1 MSLDYEVYKEGGLLN
16 DRYQKIEDI
25 SEGSYGYVS
34 LAKDIER
41 KKLVAVKFIFKL
53 EKEPSVDEDGAA
65 GEEEGARD
73 CDDVVK
79 SANSSVEKRVQL
91 AKHRESMISS
101 NVRSRLSENIC
112 FEAAYEIEIQRM
124 IGNEHRN
131 VVKLLD
137 FFDSYII
144 LEYCS
149 GGDLYEAI
157 KGDLIPRKTRE
168 ITHILTQIIEAIQY
182 VHSKGIYHRD
192 VKPENI
198 LISNL
203 FDWTIKLSDWGL
215 ATTHP
220 TSLDRSV
227 GSERY
232 MAPELF
238 ESNLDLA
245 ERKEPYQ
252 CDKVDVWS
260 IGIVFLNIVFS
271 KNPFSVA
278 NQTDKAFCYFAAN
291 REALFDVFSTMSLDF
306 FQVLRYSLTIDPAN
320 RDLKKMRRE
329 LDNLSEYTLDDE
341 YYNSL
346 QDNDVAIYDEEPRHA
361 PAYVPPSSAPA
372 PVSLPTPPSSS
383 TGKNGKRLQSASSS
397 IPKQTDSFVHAEQNI
412 VDKKSS
418 PIAASTTNGKTE
430 EKEKERARSV
440 PKFKFRKRSHVQRND
455 SPNQNQPHS
464 YANGKTIKNRN
475 YNHYNNF
482 SHFGN
487 NYNYNQKNYFFN
499 GADKPKIVKHSRKPL
514 GIPTPNT
521 YINNYFNDYHK
532 NKEQHGSESNDYNGF
547 NTRDFFTPPSVNN
560 RYMEGI
566 FSHNYVNKHN
576 NNNNNN
582 NNSSNNNNNNNN
594 TNKNHYFPQF
604 GTSGSKGKQ
613 PRRPSS
619 GNRVAAPKTK
629 NPNTSTTSTS
639 VPAYHSPGKY
649 IPPNVRNHYTN
660 QYQSHVPN
668 ISAVLDTHTYH
679 EQYAN
684 ADNGKNETTSK
695 GDLDDVLFTLE
706 ESDDFLR
713 DINDLSLHDAPV
725 SSHGTDL
732 HGALQ
737 NDLPDLLKS
746 PEPPRLQLTGAENP
760 FAAQILNGG
769 NDGKPLVA
777 NQHLNAGTSEHK
789 YKPGIYV
796 PPHHRKSFSSTTAA
810 NEVTLSVGQNMYD
823 YSALSDSRRPSASI
837 QQYQAP
843 FMPSLKNHS
852 TTTTALQ
859 DKDVF
864 AQTDNDAIIFSEDES
879 DDNGEDS
886 RGMKTVFGPYTIY
899 NNGEMSYNTVRAG
912 RKSSTVQSEAVGSLE
927 QYKNNWLML
936 QQQQD

>member
-16 DRYQKIEDI
+16 GRYQKIEDI

-34 LAKDIER
+34 LAKDIEC

-53 EKEPSVDEDGAA
+53 EKEPTVEVDGPDEDG
-65 GEEEGARD
+65 EGTRD

-79 SANSSVEKRVQL
+79 SANSSLEKRVQM

-112 FEAAYEIEIQRM
+112 FEAAYEIEIQRR

-157 KGDLIPRKTRE
+157 KGDLIPRKTKK
-168 ITHILTQIIEAIQY
+168 ITHILSQIIEAIEY

-192 VKPENI
+192 IKPENI

-238 ESNLDLA
+238 ESNLDIA

-306 FQVLRYSLTIDPAN
+306 FQVLRHSLTIDPAN

-346 QDNDVAIYDEEPRHA
+346 QDDDIAIYDEEPRQA

-383 TGKNGKRLQSASSS
+383 TGKNGKRLQSTSSS
-397 IPKQTDSFVHAEQNI
+397 IPKQTDPFVHADEN
-412 VDKKSS
+412 VADKKSS
-418 PIAASTTNGKTE
+418 PIAASTTNGKTV

-455 SPNQNQPHS
+455 SPNQNQTHN

-475 YNHYNNF
+475 YNHYNF
-482 SHFGN
+482 IHFGAN
-487 NYNYNQKNYFFN
+487 NNNNYNQKNYFFN

-532 NKEQHGSESNDYNGF
+532 NREQHVPESNGYSTF

-566 FSHNYVNKHN
+566 LGHNHTSKHN
-576 NNNNNN
+576 KNNNN
-582 NNSSNNNNNNNN
+582 NNST
-594 TNKNHYFPQF
+594 TNKHHYFPQF

-619 GNRVAAPKTK
+619 GNRVPAPKTK
-629 NPNTSTTSTS
+629 NPNTAATSTS

-649 IPPNVRNHYTN
+649 IPPNVRSHYTN
-660 QYQSHVPN
+660 QSQSHVPN
-668 ISAVLDTHTYH
+668 ISTVLDTPTYH

-684 ADNGKNETTSK
+684 PDNGKNENTNK

-706 ESDDFLR
+706 ESDDFLC
-713 DINDLSLHDAPV
+713 DINDLSLHDAPIP
-725 SSHGTDL
+725 SHGTDP

-746 PEPPRLQLTGAENP
+746 PEPPSIQLTGAKNP
-760 FAAQILNGG
+760 FAAQLLHGN
-769 NDGKPLVA
+769 NDGKSLVA
-777 NQHLNAGTSEHK
+777 NQQLNEGTSEHK

-796 PPHHRKSFSSTTAA
+796 PPHHRKSFTSTTSA
-810 NEVTLSVGQNMYD
+810 NEVTLSVGRNAYD
-823 YSALSDSRRPSASI
+823 YSTLPSSRRASASNK
-837 QQYQAP
+837 QSKSYQVP

-864 AQTDNDAIIFSEDES
+864 AQTDNDAILFSEDES
-879 DDNGEDS
+879 DDNDGES
-886 RGMKTVFGPYTIY
+886 RGMKTAFGPYTIY
-899 NNGEMSYNTVRAG
+899 NNGEIIYDSVRAG
-912 RKSSTVQSEAVGSLE
+912 RKSSTIQSEAVGSLE

>member
-16 DRYQKIEDI
+16 GRYQKIEDI

-34 LAKDIER
+34 LAKDIEQ

-53 EKEPSVDEDGAA
+53 EKEPTVDQDELV
-65 GEEEGARD
+65 EQEEGARD
-73 CDDVVK
+73 CDDDMVK
-79 SANSSVEKRVQL
+79 SANSSLEKRVQL

-157 KGDLIPRKTRE
+157 KGDLIPRKTKK
-168 ITHILTQIIEAIQY
+168 ITHILSQIIEAIQY

-192 VKPENI
+192 IKPENI

-215 ATTHP
+215 ATTHSK
-220 TSLDRSV
+220 SLDRSV

-238 ESNLDLA
+238 ESNLDIA

-252 CDKVDVWS
+252 CGKVDVWS

-278 NQTDKAFCYFAAN
+278 NQTDKSFCYFAAN

-306 FQVLRYSLTIDPAN
+306 FQVLRHSLTIDPAN
-320 RDLKKMRRE
+320 RDLKQMRRE

-346 QDNDVAIYDEEPRHA
+346 QDDDIAVYDEEPRQA

-372 PVSLPTPPSSS
+372 PVSLPTPSSS
-383 TGKNGKRLQSASSS
+383 SIGKSDKRLQSTSSS
-397 IPKQTDSFVHAEQNI
+397 ITKQIDSSPHTEQN
-412 VDKKSS
+412 VLDKKSS
-418 PIAASTTNGKTE
+418 PIAASITNGKNG

-455 SPNQNQPHS
+455 SPNQNQTNN

-475 YNHYNNF
+475 HNHYNNF
-482 SHFGN
+482 IHFGN
-487 NYNYNQKNYFFN
+487 NNYNQKNYFFN
-499 GADKPKIVKHSRKPL
+499 GADKPKILKHSRKPL

-532 NKEQHGSESNDYNGF
+532 NKEQHVSESNGYNTF

-566 FSHNYVNKHN
+566 FAHNHTSKHN

-582 NNSSNNNNNNNN
+582 NNNN
-594 TNKNHYFPQF
+594 TNKHHYFPQF
-604 GTSGSKGKQ
+604 GVSGSKGKQ

-619 GNRVAAPKTK
+619 GNRVPALKTK

-660 QYQSHVPN
+660 QSQVPN
-668 ISAVLDTHTYH
+668 ISAVLDTATYH
-679 EQYAN
+679 EHYAN
-684 ADNGKNETTSK
+684 TDNGKNESTNK

-706 ESDDFLR
+706 ETDDFLR

-746 PEPPRLQLTGAENP
+746 PEPPKLQLTGAQNP
-760 FAAQILNGG
+760 FAAQLLNGNNG
-769 NDGKPLVA
+769 GKSLVA
-777 NQHLNAGTSEHK
+777 NQQLNTGTSEHK

-796 PPHHRKSFSSTTAA
+796 PPHHRKSFTSTTSA
-810 NEVTLSVGQNMYD
+810 NEVTLSVGQNTYD
-823 YSALSDSRRPSASI
+823 YSTVSNSRRSSASI
-837 QQYQAP
+837 KQPKGYQVP

-864 AQTDNDAIIFSEDES
+864 AQTDNDAILFSEDES
-879 DDNGEDS
+879 DDNDEDS

-899 NNGEMSYNTVRAG
+899 NNGEISYDSVRAG

>member
-34 LAKDIER
+34 LAKDIQH

-53 EKEPSVDEDGAA
+53 EKEPSVDQDGPVN
-65 GEEEGARD
+65 EESEAREGVD
-73 CDDVVK
+73 GLN
-79 SANSSVEKRVQL
+79 SASSSLEKRVQL
-91 AKHRESMISS
+91 AKHRKSIISS
-101 NVRSRLSENIC
+101 NVKSRLSENIC

-131 VVKLLD
+131 IVKLLD

-157 KGDLIPRKTRE
+157 KGDLIPRKTKG

-192 VKPENI
+192 IKPENI
-198 LISNL
+198 LISDL

-215 ATTHP
+215 ATTHQH
-220 TSLDRSV
+220 SLDRSV

-278 NQTDKAFCYFAAN
+278 NQTDKSFCYFAAN

-306 FQVLRYSLTIDPAN
+306 FQVLRYSLTIDPTN
-320 RDLKKMRRE
+320 RDLQKMRME

-346 QDNDVAIYDEEPRHA
+346 QDDDIAIYEDEPRQA

-372 PVSLPTPPSSS
+372 PVSLPTPPSSAHGRNVKRDFTDAS
-383 TGKNGKRLQSASSS
+383 APKETDAVTHREDKTIGK
-397 IPKQTDSFVHAEQNI
+397 I
-412 VDKKSS
+412 SS
-418 PIAASTTNGKTE
+418 PIAVSTTNGKTE
-430 EKEKERARSV
+430 EKERARSV
-440 PKFKFRKRSHVQRND
+440 PKFRFRKRSHVQRND
-455 SPNQNQPHS
+455 SPNQNQTHN
-464 YANGKTIKNRN
+464 YTNGKSIKNG
-475 YNHYNNF
+475 NHFHHNNF
-482 SHFGN
+482 SYFN
-487 NYNYNQKNYFFN
+487 NNYNQKNYFSN

-514 GIPTPNT
+514 GIPTPST
-521 YINNYFNDYHK
+521 YIDNYFNDYHK
-532 NKEQHGSESNDYNGF
+532 NKEQHGSVTNSYNHF

-566 FSHNYVNKHN
+566 INHKHN
-576 NNNNNN
+576 NINN
-582 NNSSNNNNNNNN
+582 NNS
-594 TNKNHYFPQF
+594 KHHYFPHP
-604 GTSGSKGKQ
+604 GTNGSKGKQ
-613 PRRPSS
+613 LRRPSS
-619 GNRVAAPKTK
+619 GNRVPAPKMKST
-629 NPNTSTTSTS
+629 NTPATSVS

-649 IPPNVRNHYTN
+649 IPPNVRNHHVS
-660 QYQSHVPN
+660 QHQSHVPS
-668 ISAVLDTHTYH
+668 ISSVLGTPTYH
-679 EQYAN
+679 EQYASN
-684 ADNGKNETTSK
+684 DIGRTETNSR
-695 GDLDDVLFTLE
+695 GEMDDILFTLE

-713 DINDLSLHDAPV
+713 DINDLSLHDEPV
-725 SSHGTDL
+725 SSHATDP
-732 HGALQ
+732 HGSIQ

-746 PEPPRLQLTGAENP
+746 PEPPRIQLNTAENP
-760 FAAQILNGG
+760 FASQLVNGSS
-769 NDGKPLVA
+769 NGKSL
-777 NQHLNAGTSEHK
+777 HHGTEAVEHK
-789 YKPGIYV
+789 YKPGVYV
-796 PPHHRKSFSSTTAA
+796 PPHHRKSSTSTTSV
-810 NEVTLSVGQNMYD
+810 NEATLSVGPNSYD
-823 YSALSDSRRPSASI
+823 YSALLDARRSSTGAG
-837 QQYQAP
+837 QGYQAP
-843 FMPSLKNHS
+843 FMPSMNNHS
-852 TTTTALQ
+852 TTTTAVQ
-859 DKDVF
+859 DRDVF
-864 AQTDNDAIIFSEDES
+864 AQTDNDAILFSEDES
-879 DDNGEDS
+879 DEEIDHS

-899 NNGEMSYNTVRAG
+899 NNGETSYGNLRAG
-912 RKSSTVQSEAVGSLE
+912 RKSSTVQDEAVGSLE